1 MSNEI
6 ECMCMQCGIS
16 ICLPEDS
23 VVMDDPSDPNSKLL
37 DILLV
42 CEQCGGQ
49 LKLVGKSGDEPFYR
63 LK

>member
-16 ICLPEDS
+16 TYLPEDS
-23 VVMDDPSDPNSKLL
+23 VIMDDSSDADSKLL

-49 LKLVGKSGDEPFYR
+49 LRLMGTSGDEPFYR

>member
-16 ICLPEDS
+16 ICLPEDCVIMEDS
-23 VVMDDPSDPNSKLL
+23 SDADSKLL

-49 LKLVGKSGDEPFYR
+49 LRLVGKSGDEPFYR

>member
-6 ECMCMQCGIS
+6 ECMCTQCGIS
-16 ICLPEDS
+16 IYLPEDNVIMEDS
-23 VVMDDPSDPNSKLL
+23 ADANSRLL

-49 LKLVGKSGDEPFYR
+49 LRLVGKRGDEPFYR

>member
-16 ICLPEDS
+16 IHIPEDS
-23 VVMDDPSDPNSKLL
+23 VIMDNSSDSDSKLL
-37 DILLV
+37 DILVV
-42 CEQCGGQ
+42 CEHCGGQ
-49 LKLVGKSGDEPFYR
+49 LRLVGKKGDEPFYR

>member
-16 ICLPEDS
+16 IHVPEDS
-23 VVMDDPSDPNSKLL
+23 VIMDDSSDANSKLL
-37 DILLV
+37 DILVV
-42 CEQCGGQ
+42 CEQCEGQ
-49 LKLVGKSGDEPFYR
+49 LRLVGKRGDEPFYR

>member
-6 ECMCMQCGIS
+6 ECMCMQCGVS

-23 VVMDDPSDPNSKLL
+23 VIMEDSSDPNSKLL

-49 LKLVGKSGDEPFYR
+49 LKIVGKKGDEPFYR

>member
-16 ICLPEDS
+16 ICLPEHS
-23 VVMDDPSDPNSKLL
+23 VIMDDSSDADSRLL
-37 DILLV
+37 DVLLV

-49 LKLVGKSGDEPFYR
+49 LRLVGKRGDEPFYR

>member
-6 ECMCMQCGIS
+6 ECTCMQCGIS
-16 ICLPEDS
+16 IYLPEDN
-23 VVMDDPSDPNSKLL
+23 VIMDDSSDADSKLL
-37 DILLV
+37 DILVV

-49 LKLVGKSGDEPFYR
+49 LRLVGKKGDEPFYR

>member
-16 ICLPEDS
+16 TYLPEGS
-23 VVMDDPSDPNSKLL
+23 VIMDDSSDADSKLL

-49 LKLVGKSGDEPFYR
+49 LTIVGKSGDEPFYR

>member
-1 MSNEI
+1 MSNKL

-16 ICLPEDS
+16 IYLPEDS
-23 VVMDDPSDPNSKLL
+23 IIMDDSSDADSKLL
-37 DILLV
+37 DMLLA

-49 LKLVGKSGDEPFYR
+49 LMLVGKSGDKPFYR

>member
-6 ECMCMQCGIS
+6 EYMCMECGIS
-16 ICLPEDS
+16 IYLPEDS
-23 VVMDDPSDPNSKLL
+23 VTTEDPSDADSELL

-49 LKLVGKSGDEPFYR
+49 LRLLGKSGDEPFYR

>member
-6 ECMCMQCGIS
+6 ECMCMECGIS
-16 ICLPEDS
+16 IYLPEDS
-23 VVMDDPSDPNSKLL
+23 VIMDDSSGADSKLL

-49 LKLVGKSGDEPFYR
+49 LRLVSKKGDEPFYR

>member
-1 MSNEI
+1 MSNKI

-16 ICLPEDS
+16 IYLPEDNIIMEDS
-23 VVMDDPSDPNSKLL
+23 SNANSKLL

-42 CEQCGGQ
+42 CEHCGGQ
-49 LKLVGKSGDEPFYR
+49 LRLVGKRGDEPFYR

>member
-1 MSNEI
+1 MNNKI

-16 ICLPEDS
+16 IYLPEDS
-23 VVMDDPSDPNSKLL
+23 IIMDDSSDADSKLL
-37 DILLV
+37 DMLLA

-49 LKLVGKSGDEPFYR
+49 LMLVEKSGDEPFYR

>member
-1 MSNEI
+1 MSNKV

-16 ICLPEDS
+16 IYLSEDS
-23 VVMDDPSDPNSKLL
+23 IIMDDSSDPDSKLL
-37 DILLV
+37 DMLLA

-49 LKLVGKSGDEPFYR
+49 LRLMGKSGDEPFYR

>member
-23 VVMDDPSDPNSKLL
+23 VIMEDSSNANSKLL

-42 CEQCGGQ
+42 CDQCGGQ
-49 LKLVGKSGDEPFYR
+49 LRLVGKSGDEPLYR